1 MNSRSSSATAKST
14 ISTATSRSSL
24 TPEFLARLKIQRKA
38 TLHRIEIKDLP
49 PEERISQ
56 LRSGRKHFI
65 DTIKLIAY
73 RSETAL
79 VHLARETLHRSDD
92 ARSFVR
98 GLMQTAV
105 NLRPDPAA
113 GELRI
118 ELHGQANP
126 IHDAVVAKLCE
137 ELNATETH
145 YPGTNL
151 RLKYVPLRS
160 PDFLPDQDV

>member
-1 MNSRSSSATAKST
+1 M
-14 ISTATSRSSL
+14 
-24 TPEFLARLKIQRKA
+24 PRKA
-38 TLHRIEIKDLP
+38 TPHHLQLQDLP
-49 PEERISQ
+49 PNQRIHQ
-56 LRSGRKHFI
+56 LRAGRKHFI

-79 VHLARETLHRSDD
+79 VHLARESLRRLDD

-98 GLMQTAV
+98 GLIQTSI
-105 NLRPDPAA
+105 NLRPDLVS

-126 IHDAVVAKLCE
+126 VHDTIVASLCE

-151 RLKYVPLRS
+151 RLKYIPLRS
-160 PDFLPDQDV
+160 SPFLPGQDV